1 MFGTIDRGLNPDQ
14 PLRLVGVLTLALDVY
29 FRVLFTPMMSN
40 FGFWTVN
47 VWFSAVIKKTKDN
60 SWFWSTDR
68 AKQATQAHKIFF
80 RKL

>member
-29 FRVLFTPMMSN
+29 FRVLFTPMMSH

-60 SWFWSTDR
+60 SWFRSTD
-68 AKQATQAHKIFF
+68 
-80 RKL
+80 